1 MSNAGAL
8 RRNGEDMAA
17 QEGTGSG
24 IGRSVPRKE
33 DDRHLRGM
41 GEFVG
46 DIRLAG
52 MRDLAFVR
60 SPIAHGRIVSVA
72 KPPGREQQVFTAADL
87 NGVKPILAAS
97 RLPGFKVSAQPAL
110 ATDKVRHVG
119 EAIAV
124 CVAATR
130 AQAEDIAADVQVDFA
145 ELPAVVDMLAAREPG
160 APLVH
165 DAWGDNV
172 VLETRVDADLTAIR

>member
-1 MSNAGAL
+1 MSNAVGL
-8 RRNGEDMAA
+8 CPGEVMAA
-17 QEGTGSG
+17 HEGSGSG
-24 IGRSVPRKE
+24 IGKAVLRKE

-60 SPIAHGRIVSVA
+60 SPIAHGRIVAIV
-72 KPPGREQQVFTAADL
+72 KPAGREQQVFTAADL
-87 NGVKPILAAS
+87 HGVKPILAAS

-110 ATDKVRHVG
+110 AADKVRHVG
-119 EAIAV
+119 EATAV

-130 AQAEDIAADVQVDFA
+130 AEAEDIAADVAVEFA
-145 ELPAVVDMLAAREPG
+145 ELPAVVDMLVAREPG

-165 DAWGDNV
+165 EPWG
-172 VLETRVDADLTAIR
+172 